1 MLTHAADWAPRLT
14 GIDAVVNCVGVLQDG
29 PRDDVRRVQA
39 DATIALFAA
48 CPAAGIRRV
57 VHISAIGAEA
67 GAPSDFARTKSLAED
82 DLMRRDLDWAILRPT
97 LVIAPAAYGGTALL
111 RAVAAFPLL
120 TPLLA
125 TDARMQTVG
134 IDDLAETVA
143 LCLRPG
149 AVSRVRWNVAH
160 PEVHRL
166 RDIVVALRG
175 WLGFAPRPVVRLPDW
190 MAKIVSCGADALGR
204 LGWRSPAR
212 STAIAQLSAGV
223 VGDPTGWV
231 AATGIK
237 PSSLAETLARH
248 PAGIQE
254 RWFARLYL
262 LKPLAIGG
270 LSLFWIATGLVAL
283 GPGRGAA
290 LRHLATAGFA
300 PGPAEAIF
308 VVASLFDVAVGLLLL
323 WRRAAR
329 AALFAMLAA
338 STGYLILG
346 TATAPGVWL
355 DPLGPY
361 TKIVPA
367 LIATLLTLAIVD
379 ER

>member
-1 MLTHAADWAPRLT
+1 
-14 GIDAVVNCVGVLQDG
+14 
-29 PRDDVRRVQA
+29 
-39 DATIALFAA
+39 
-48 CPAAGIRRV
+48 V
-57 VHISAIGAEA
+57 VHVSAIGAEA

-82 DLMRRDLDWAILRPT
+82 DLMRRDLDWAILRPA

-120 TPLLA
+120 TPLVA
-125 TDARMQTVG
+125 ADARMQTVG

-175 WLGFAPRPVVRLPDW
+175 WLGFAPRPVVRLPGW
-190 MAKIVSCGADALGR
+190 LTTLVSCGADALGR

-212 STAIAQLSAGV
+212 STAIAQLAAGV

-270 LSLFWIATGLVAL
+270 LALFWIATGLVAL
-283 GPGRGAA
+283 GPGWERA
-290 LRHLATAGFA
+290 LGHLATAGFS
-300 PGPAEAIF
+300 GGIAETTL
-308 VVASLFDVAVGLLLL
+308 VVGSLFDVAMGLLLL
-323 WRRAAR
+323 WRRTAR
-329 AALFAMLAA
+329 TTLVVMLAG
-338 STGYLILG
+338 TIGYLILG
-346 TATAPGVWL
+346 TATAPGLWL

-361 TKIVPA
+361 TKIVPM
-367 LIATLLTLAIVD
+367 LVATLLTLAIVD